1 MESSLIYLKSF
12 GMEKERNAKESESHE
27 KICH

>member
-12 GMEKERNAKESESHE
+12 GMEKERIEKESESHE
-27 KICH
+27 KICY

>member
-1 MESSLIYLKSF
+1 MKSGLIYLKSF
-12 GMEKERNAKESESHE
+12 GMEKERNAKENESHE